1 MPPNLV
7 ARWAKTG
14 REVSQQAQGALLGLV
29 IGAGSVALGGGLFGG
44 LLTALC
50 VHKYWDRSS
59 NRSAERVAA
68 YRPGP
73 AVGGGGVYAGVG
85 GGRAGR
91 AAASPAGGGGH
102 VAGAA
107 GARVSP
113 CPALTGCCEGDA
125 VCLCRAKPGGQGT
138 VAGWLGIIPSP
149 APAAAFVVAH
159 YIFSSISYSLAAV
172 AVARRSRRGIHHRR
186 RRCRRRCVS
195 RVCGAGAT
203 VPSRGARVTPA
214 RGRAPAG
221 GGSDAPPASPH
232 PPAPHSSE

>member
-29 IGAGSVALGGGLFGG
+29 IGVGSVALGGGLFGG

-85 GGRAGR
+85 GGGGGGGGTAGVPVAPVVLGPARRGGGVEGAAAAAAAAGAASRAR
-91 AAASPAGGGGH
+91 AAAAAAGGEAGGG
-102 VAGAA
+102 A
-107 GARVSP
+107 VS
-113 CPALTGCCEGDA
+113 
-125 VCLCRAKPGGQGT
+125 
-138 VAGWLGIIPSP
+138 S
-149 APAAAFVVAH
+149 
-159 YIFSSISYSLAAV
+159 
-172 AVARRSRRGIHHRR
+172 
-186 RRCRRRCVS
+186 
-195 RVCGAGAT
+195 
-203 VPSRGARVTPA
+203 
-214 RGRAPAG
+214 G
-221 GGSDAPPASPH
+221 GGSRSPTAVSVRRAAEPAPPLPMARLLSAAEGGEAPAWAAGGQDE
-232 PPAPHSSE
+232 PPRHRRAEGATSLVPRGLE